1 MLTPSGTQDDLTVDA
16 NGTKKFVFRTTF
28 KDSYQGKA
36 FWQLILTINLNAK
49 KVVLYYDNASDYAKG
64 IADEFKREYKGK
76 IVTEATFASGDKD
89 YQSAFD

>member
-1 MLTPSGTQDDLTVDA
+1 M
-16 NGTKKFVFRTTF
+16 
-28 KDSYQGKA
+28 
-36 FWQLILTINLNAK
+36 NAK

-89 YQSAFD
+89 YQSALTKFKWRRGRTPAPGRRARAARAPAVRA